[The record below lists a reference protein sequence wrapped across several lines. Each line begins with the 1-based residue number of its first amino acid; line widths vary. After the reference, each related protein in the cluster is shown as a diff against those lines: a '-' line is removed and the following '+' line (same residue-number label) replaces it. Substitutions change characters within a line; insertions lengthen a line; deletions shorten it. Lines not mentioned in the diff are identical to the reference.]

1 MEVPGKIANAVG
13 MLSILLMT
21 GQAVASESWTGRFY
35 PGAPR
40 AAGEIALLAGNVGGW
55 IPACPYFSALRKDG
69 EWNKS
74 LAGEKTLAEVLP
86 GHYTVYVHCERTR
99 APEST
104 AKVEIDAEA
113 GHVYSVVWR
122 ADALLVLDIAS
133 DGDYKRYKLT
143 GLKPWVEKYLKGK
156 RHEVK
161 EERVSERNTAWK

>member
-40 AAGEIALLAGNVGGW
+40 AAGEIALLAGSVGMGMGC
-55 IPACPYFSALRKDG
+55 ASFSALAKHG
-69 EWNKS
+69 EWPKN
-74 LAGEKTLAEVLP
+74 LFPGKTLAEVLP
-86 GHYTVYVHCERTR
+86 GHYTVYVACDRAR

-113 GHVYSVVWR
+113 GHVYCVVWR
-122 ADALLVLDIAS
+122 ADVLLVLDIAS

-161 EERVSERNTAWK
+161 EERLSERNTAWN